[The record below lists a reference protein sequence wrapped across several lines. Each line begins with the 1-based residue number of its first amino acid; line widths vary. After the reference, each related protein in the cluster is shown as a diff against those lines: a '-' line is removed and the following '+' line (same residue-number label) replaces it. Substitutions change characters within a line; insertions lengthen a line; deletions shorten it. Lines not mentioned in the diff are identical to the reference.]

1 MDEKFKELIDTMCL
15 LKPQKSLV
23 SESLFEILLSEAN
36 RAIILDK
43 DYDRSYDIYLVMK
56 EICLNGNINLTNF
69 LPTSFDNLK
78 NMSNDF
84 KETLFPIIGNFLSKN
99 LHRLK
104 TDDFIF
110 VGVLKNVYDLYDAK
124 NDDVL
129 KINELFDEYSTRVQ
143 TYFTESE
150 SKKVMKLNDNK
161 NNDLYESDD
170 SNDSD
175 LSDSDVE

>member
-1 MDEKFKELIDTMCL
+1 MDENFKELIDTVCL
-15 LKPQKSLV
+15 LKPQKSLI
-23 SESLFEILLSEAN
+23 SESLFEILLAEIN

-78 NMSNDF
+78 NIPDDF
-84 KETLFPIIGNFLSKN
+84 KETLFTIIGNFLLKN

-110 VGVLKNVYDLYDAK
+110 VGVLKNVYDLY
-124 NDDVL
+124 NNVENNDVL
-129 KINELFDEYSTRVQ
+129 KINELFDEYSVRVQ

-150 SKKVMKLNDNK
+150 SKKVMKINDF
-161 NNDLYESDD
+161 SDD
-170 SNDSD
+170 SADSD
-175 LSDSDVE
+175 LSDSDTD